1 MVPPCR
7 TASRKCSWGGPAV
20 FHNGPGRQ
28 IRNVIVQPLVIFLV
42 DQSPV
47 VLVAVHHGVQGL
59 DQVENLL
66 PLLQADLRPVDR
78 PVLLAVIDLC
88 AVHQDEIPQ
97 KGEVPQFLGNAR
109 EKAARGQH
117 RLRPGLAGP
126 AQRRHGGRG
135 YAFVIPEQRA
145 VQVRQNH
152 TWFHGDLS
160 QFRFPSWPC
169 QK

>member
-1 MVPPCR
+1 MVPPLPDR
-7 TASRKCSWGGPAV
+7 FPEMLLGNPAV
-20 FHNGPGRQ
+20 FHNGPGRRV
-28 IRNVIVQPLVIFLV
+28 RNIVVQPLVIFLV
-42 DQSPV
+42 DQSHI

-59 DQVENLL
+59 DQVEDLL

-160 QFRFPSWPC
+160 QFRFPSWPF